1 MDSTPKPG
9 SLTATR
15 RELREGSWLANA
27 RSRASRR
34 KSPWNFLL
42 ILALP
47 LWLAL
52 WWFCISSSEFIAHA
66 ITHGRPF
73 LGDLIWPS
81 SFAPALVYFPLL
93 FTTIP
98 LAMVLINYFVY
109 YCVPP
114 ARRAM
119 DAEDKAFPGTEY
131 STQQPILL
139 RITLLTFPFA
149 FTLAVIGQLFL

>member
-9 SLTATR
+9 SLKAAR
-15 RELREGSWLANA
+15 RELRKGTWLANA
-27 RSRASRR
+27 QARASRR
-34 KSPWNFLL
+34 QSPWNLLL

-52 WWFCISSSEFIAHA
+52 WWLCVSASRFVAHA

-73 LGDLIWPS
+73 ASDLIWPS

-93 FTTIP
+93 ITTIP
-98 LAMVLINYFVY
+98 VAMVLINYFVY
-109 YCVPP
+109 YCVLP

-131 STQQPILL
+131 STQQPLLL
-139 RITLLTFPFA
+139 RLSFPA
-149 FTLAVIGQLFL
+149 FPIAFVLAVVGQLFL

>member
-1 MDSTPKPG
+1 MGSTPKPG
-9 SLTATR
+9 SLKATR
-15 RELREGSWLANA
+15 RELAEGTWLANA
-27 RSRASRR
+27 RTRASRR
-34 KSPWNFLL
+34 RSPWNLLL

-52 WWFCISSSEFIAHA
+52 WSLCVSASRFIAHA
-66 ITHGRPF
+66 ITHGRP
-73 LGDLIWPS
+73 LLSDLIWPS

-109 YCVPP
+109 YCVLP

-119 DAEDKAFPGTEY
+119 DAEDKAYPGTEY

-139 RITLLTFPFA
+139 RITLLAFPVA

>member
-9 SLTATR
+9 SVKAAR
-15 RELREGSWLANA
+15 RELRKGTWLANA
-27 RSRASRR
+27 QARASRR
-34 KSPWNFLL
+34 QSPWNFLL

-52 WWFCISSSEFIAHA
+52 WLLCASASRFIAHA

-73 LGDLIWPS
+73 LSDLIWPS

-93 FTTIP
+93 ITTIP
-98 LAMVLINYFVY
+98 LAMLLINYFVY
-109 YCVPP
+109 YCVLP

-139 RITLLTFPFA
+139 RITVFSFPIA

>member
-9 SLTATR
+9 SLQATR
-15 RELREGSWLANA
+15 RELREGTWLANA
-27 RSRASRR
+27 RTRASRR
-34 KSPWNFLL
+34 RSAWNFLL

-52 WWFCISSSEFIAHA
+52 WLLCVRASGLIAHA

-73 LGDLIWPS
+73 LSDLIWPS

-93 FTTIP
+93 ITSIP

-139 RITLLTFPFA
+139 RITLLTFPIA
-149 FTLAVIGQLFL
+149 FTLAVVGQLFL